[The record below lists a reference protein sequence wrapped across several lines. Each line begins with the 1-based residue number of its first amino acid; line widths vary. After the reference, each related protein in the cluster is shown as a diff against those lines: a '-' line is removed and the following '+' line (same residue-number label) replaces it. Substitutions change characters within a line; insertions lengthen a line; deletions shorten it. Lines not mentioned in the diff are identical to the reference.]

1 MKLYYSRN
9 LNPRVAVAVARYL
22 QSPVEF
28 IRANPRNPEE
38 EDAFRAINPNTLAP
52 VLVEGQR
59 SIWETDAIACRLS
72 QLANSDFWPD
82 DRDLPELIKWLSWSA
97 HHFSRA
103 GSAFY
108 FENLIRPKYLNQSAD
123 QKILAD
129 AGGDFRR
136 FASVLDEI
144 MANRTWIMCDRMTY
158 ADFRVATVLPF
169 AEAAALPVKDY
180 PNILKWHD
188 RLNLVDAWRA
198 PFEGLS

>member
-22 QSPVEF
+22 KSPIDF
-28 IRANPRNPEE
+28 IPADPRNPREE
-38 EDAFRAINPNTLAP
+38 EAFRSINPNTLVP
-52 VLVEGQR
+52 VLVEGSIR
-59 SIWETDAIACRLS
+59 IWETDAIACRLS

-82 DRDLPELIKWLSWSA
+82 GDDLPELIKWLSWSS
-97 HHFSRA
+97 HHFSLA
-103 GSAFY
+103 GSAYY
-108 FENLIRPKYLNQSAD
+108 FENLIKPKYLNQRAD

-129 AGGDFRR
+129 AGENFHR
-136 FASVLDEI
+136 FASVLDET
-144 MANRTWIMCDRMTY
+144 MASRAWIMCDRLTY

-169 AEAAALPVKDY
+169 AEAASLPLKGY
-180 PNILKWHD
+180 RNIRKWHD